1 VGAKPALSN
10 EGEDM
15 NFKLDSQK
23 TKIMKRVLFISLV
36 VFIAFGSHQVLRAQA
51 PSAPDEKRSAHA
63 KKAGGIFTIYAVD
76 PMARTLCFSDGK
88 EGMAISSTDW
98 GNRCS
103 DLSYS
108 LQGGG
113 SLVSGLEN
121 DRLAAIVDLGTPD
134 ELRNRYGFEDANGGG
149 TGYASLHLQGDKIMV
164 LKQDLSKQE
173 FQPLGEASKLFTDV
187 GPNVTAPIKLGHIY
201 LVRIAD
207 KKDKSTVQLV
217 KLMVIAHRPEE
228 AVTLRWE
235 SL

>member
-1 VGAKPALSN
+1 
-10 EGEDM
+10 
-15 NFKLDSQK
+15 
-23 TKIMKRVLFISLV
+23 MKRVLFFSLV
-36 VFIAFGSHQVLRAQA
+36 VFIAFGSHQALRAQT
-51 PSAPDEKRSAHA
+51 PTAPDEKRPAQP
-63 KKAGGIFTIYAVD
+63 KKRGGIFTIYAVD
-76 PMARTLCFSDGK
+76 PLARTLCFNDGK
-88 EGMAISSTDW
+88 EGMAFSNTDW

-121 DRLAAIVDLGTPD
+121 DRLAAIVDLGTAD
-134 ELRNRYGFEDANGGG
+134 ELRSRYGFEDANGGG
-149 TGYASLHLQGDKIMV
+149 TGYASLHLQADKIMV

-173 FQPLGEASKLFTDV
+173 FQPLGEASKLFSDL

-207 KKDKSTVQLV
+207 KKDKSTLQLV
-217 KLMVIAHRPEE
+217 KLMVISHRPDE

-235 SL
+235 AL